1 MSEQEAQQ
9 PAMPVFALEK
19 IYVKDLSLEVPNS
32 PQIFLEQGTPSI
44 DVQLQNQTNGVEAGI
59 FDCVLTVTVTAKVN
73 DKTAYLVEVHQAG
86 IFRIQNIPAEAMEP
100 ALAVGCPNILF
111 PYAREA
117 VSDAIMRAGFPPMLL
132 QPVNFEAMY
141 MQSKQQQAQ
150 PGSDAQH

>member
-44 DVQLQNQTNGVEAGI
+44 DVQLQNQTNAVEAGI

-73 DKTAYLVEVHQAG
+73 DKTAYLVEVQQAG

-141 MQSKQQQAQ
+141 MQSKQQQQ
-150 PGSDAQH
+150 VGSEAQH

>member
-9 PAMPVFALEK
+9 PAMPVFGLEK
-19 IYVKDLSLEVPNS
+19 VYVKDLSVEVPNS
-32 PQIFLEQGTPSI
+32 PQIFLEQGNPNI
-44 DVQLQNQTNGVEAGI
+44 DVQLQNQTNAVEAGI

-73 DKTAYLVEVHQAG
+73 DKTAYLVEVQQAG
-86 IFRIQNIPAEAMEP
+86 VFRIQNVPAEAMEP

-141 MQSKQQQAQ
+141 MQSKQQQV
-150 PGSDAQH
+150 GSEVQH

>member
-19 IYVKDLSLEVPNS
+19 VYVKDLSVEVPNS
-32 PQIFLEQGTPSI
+32 PQIFLEQGNPNI
-44 DVQLQNQTNGVEAGI
+44 DVQLQNQTNAVEAGI

-73 DKTAYLVEVHQAG
+73 DKTAYLVEVQQAG
-86 IFRIQNIPAEAMEP
+86 VFRIQNVPAEAMEP

-141 MQSKQQQAQ
+141 MQSKQQQV
-150 PGSDAQH
+150 GSEVQH